1 MTQKYTTQSTLNL
14 ETAGVQLNA
23 TDSKRLARFY
33 QDIIG
38 LTLIKEKEGYFA
50 LGTPDEKVLIEIFP
64 HANEKSHKT
73 TGLYHLA
80 LLLPS
85 KKDLGTIFRSFIELE
100 IPLQGAS
107 NHGYSN
113 AIYLQDPEG
122 NGIEIYADKDLS
134 EWDILDSGE
143 IVGITEAMDVEDIL
157 KDAESQFD
165 KLPNGTIMGHL
176 HLHVSNL
183 DETYKF
189 YHNVLGLGAKLVMGN
204 HALFLASGNYHHH
217 LGTNLWQGRN
227 LPAPSEGM
235 QGLKAALWIADKADF
250 EKVKENLIKYSI
262 EFKQDGESLLFKD
275 NSGLPIILNQK
286 N

>member
-1 MTQKYTTQSTLNL
+1 MSIDLSMENLGSMIDNIIAGICFFEYESTTKKLTPFFIN
-14 ETAGVQLNA
+14 E
-23 TDSKRLARFY
+23 
-33 QDIIG
+33 G
-38 LTLIKEKEGYFA
+38 L
-50 LGTPDEKVLIEIFP
+50 
-64 HANEKSHKT
+64 
-73 TGLYHLA
+73 
-80 LLLPS
+80 
-85 KKDLGTIFRSFIELE
+85 FRML
-100 IPLQGAS
+100 
-107 NHGYSN
+107 GYSRVQGMK
-113 AIYLQDPEG
+113 YLQDIRRSVIPDDIPILEQ
-122 NGIEIYADKDLS
+122 GIE
-134 EWDILDSGE
+134 
-143 IVGITEAMDVEDIL
+143 DVL
-157 KDAESQFD
+157 KEAESQFD

-204 HALFLASGNYHHH
+204 HVLFLASGNYHHH